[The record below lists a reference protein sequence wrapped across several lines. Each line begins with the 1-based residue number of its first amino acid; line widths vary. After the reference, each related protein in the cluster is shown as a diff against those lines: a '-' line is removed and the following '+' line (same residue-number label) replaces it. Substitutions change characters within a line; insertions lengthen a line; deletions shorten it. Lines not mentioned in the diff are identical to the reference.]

1 MILDGNPEGS
11 PWHFEGGAWV
21 SEHAP
26 GATPLAIA
34 SVNSDKTSLTI
45 LNPLAMI
52 ERKLDK
58 ISGDFG
64 KKKE

>member
-1 MILDGNPEGS
+1 MGS

-26 GATPLAIA
+26 GATPFAVA
-34 SVNSDKTSLTI
+34 SVDADKTSLTI
-45 LNPLAMI
+45 LNPMAMM

-58 ISGDFG
+58 FSSDFG
-64 KKKE
+64 KNKE